1 MKMKLAGT
9 LLTAILATA
18 AALAAAPLVDNGRS
32 DYRIVVP
39 ADAIPAER
47 TAAEELQTFLAEIG
61 GVELPIVAE
70 TDGPAIHVGQS
81 PDAARA
87 LGIADWQELKP
98 DEICLKTVGLDLYL
112 AGDRPRGSLYAVYE
126 FLEQNLGVRF
136 WTAEVT
142 EVPKQSTIELPLLD
156 YRYAPPFEVRAA
168 GYDLARS
175 DPKFAAR
182 LRNNGHGVA
191 NPPEWGGDVQLL
203 GGVHTF
209 SDNSP
214 LISVQEY
221 YDAHPEW
228 FSERN
233 GKRLNRHV
241 QLCLSNPE
249 LRRELTRKVLAWI
262 RSNPNCQYV
271 SVSQNDNQNY
281 CQCATCTAFVEE
293 HGNQADLL
301 IDAVNEVAAEVAPEF
316 PHVLIET
323 LGYNYTRTP
332 PVTVRPLDNVIV
344 RYCTIEAQSFHCL
357 TDPANRQ
364 LEEDL
369 TGWRQV
375 ARQLMIWNYV
385 TDFHKYYQP
394 HPNWLTVAPDLQLF
408 RDCGAINV
416 YEQGSW
422 NGGGA
427 AADLGDL
434 RAWQISK
441 LLWNPDLDPEAL
453 VEEFVAGYYGPAA
466 GYVHVYLDSMIESVN
481 RHPENIEGCY
491 ARSTSSWLDADLLL
505 QAYFAMDEAQ
515 RKFRDDPVY
524 GPRVATAAIPVNC
537 TLLERPEL
545 FDNAALRGVD
555 YQQLLQTTV
564 AAVKAAGVDRLTE
577 GGLSPEE
584 WQKKLEWQHKLR
596 TGNLEND
603 GSAPAVAAG
612 KACHAW
618 SVERVAELHSL
629 GNELFWETDP
639 AASVGRAVR
648 MPNTHNEWH
657 LQSFDFP
664 HGTFD
669 LYMEVRCDSAKPSGN
684 AIRIGTY
691 DWNSRIEVPKDFP
704 AGDIAGKEYRTVK
717 VGRVDLKDN
726 MCIFIAPIINP
737 AVENIWIDR
746 LILVPV
752 QP

>member
-262 RSNPNCQYV
+262 RSNPDSQYV

-344 RYCTIEAQSFHCL
+344 RYCTIEARSFQPL
-357 TDPANRQ
+357 TAGANRA
-364 LEEDL
+364 LVEDL
-369 TGWRQV
+369 TGWHRA

-385 TDFHKYYQP
+385 TDFAKYYQP
-394 HPNWLTVAPDLQLF
+394 HPNWHTIAADLRLF
-408 RDCGAINV
+408 RDCGAVDI
-416 YEQGSW
+416 YEQGAW
-422 NGGGA
+422 NGGGRI
-427 AADLGDL
+427 ADLGDL
-434 RAWQISK
+434 RVWLLGK
-441 LLWNPDLDPEAL
+441 LLWNPDRDTDAL
-453 VEEFVAGYYGPAA
+453 IDEFVAGYYGPAA
-466 GYVHVYLDSMIESVN
+466 GAVRNYLDSMLAALE
-481 RHPENIEGCY
+481 RHPETQADCY
-491 ARSTSSWLDADLLL
+491 AKSTAEWLDGATLL
-505 QAYFAMDEAQ
+505 QAWRPMAAACRQFQ
-515 RKFRDDPVY
+515 DDPVY
-524 GPRVATAAIPVNC
+524 GARVAAAAVPAGC
-537 TLLERPEL
+537 ALLERPEL
-545 FDNAALRGVD
+545 FDGTELDYREVLAATLENIR
-555 YQQLLQTTV
+555 L
-564 AAVKAAGVDRLTE
+564 AGIDRLNE
-577 GGLSPEE
+577 GGLTPEHWAE
-584 WQKKLEWQHKLR
+584 QLEWRFQLR
-596 TGNLEND
+596 SGQPLADD
-603 GSAPAVAAG
+603 GPAPAVAAG
-612 KACHAW
+612 RPYHAW
-618 SVERVAELHSL
+618 AVGGMAYLNALNRELSL
-629 GNELFWETDP
+629 AADP
-639 AASVGRAVR
+639 AARQGYAVR
-648 MPNTHNEWH
+648 MPNTHNDWYV
-657 LQSFDFP
+657 QSFDWPEGEFE
-664 HGTFD
+664 
-669 LYMEVRCDSAKPSGN
+669 LYVEVRCDSDQPSGD

-691 DWNSRIEVPKDFP
+691 DWNARLENSKDFP
-704 AGDIAGKEYRTVK
+704 AGAIAGPTYRAVEFGPVK
-717 VGRVDLKDN
+717 LQKG
-726 MCIFIAPIINP
+726 MCIFIAPVVNP
-737 AVENIWIDR
+737 AVKNIWIDR
-746 LILVPV
+746 LILLPRR
-752 QP
+752 